1 MTGRSHGGTGRTR
14 LASGENAAT
23 YDRLMSAP
31 VVLQVTA
38 SPVSPA
44 LILRPWR
51 MEDVAALVEVSRDRT
66 LRRWASSVVDNDA
79 DGTRWV
85 QAQQQGWATWDRFS
99 FAVLEARTGSVRGQL
114 VGNVVLKGVTSGTPT
129 AEVGYWTAAHARGRG
144 VASRALDA
152 LTNWAFGTFEA
163 DGLER
168 LELLHQVDNLAS
180 CRVAQKS
187 RYVFDTIL
195 PAAPPSFPRDGH
207 LHIRR
212 ASA

>member
-1 MTGRSHGGTGRTR
+1 MRP
-14 LASGENAAT
+14 ASGENAAA
-23 YDRLMSAP
+23 YHRLTSAP
-31 VVLQVTA
+31 VVLQVAA

-44 LILRPWR
+44 LVLRPWR
-51 MEDVAALVEVSRDRT
+51 MEDVAALVEVSRDRA
-66 LRRWASSVVDNDA
+66 LRRWASSGVDNES

-85 QAQQQGWATWDRFS
+85 QAQQQGWAAGDRFG
-99 FAVLEARTGSVRGQL
+99 FAVLETQPGAVCAQL
-114 VGNVVLKGVTSGTPT
+114 VGNVVLKKVTSGKPA

-144 VASRALDA
+144 VAPRALKA
-152 LTNWAFGTFEA
+152 LTNWAFDTFQA

-187 RYVFDTIL
+187 RYDFDALL

-207 LHIRR
+207 LHIRAR
-212 ASA
+212 ERLKSPRLLRTG

>member
-1 MTGRSHGGTGRTR
+1 MRPT
-14 LASGENAAT
+14 SGENAAT
-23 YDRLMSAP
+23 YHRPTSAP
-31 VVLQVTA
+31 VVLQVAA

-44 LILRPWR
+44 LVLRPWR
-51 MEDVAALVEVSRDRT
+51 MEDVAALVEVSRDQA
-66 LRRWASSVVDNDA
+66 LRRWASSGVDNDS

-85 QAQQQGWATWDRFS
+85 QAQQQGWAVGDRFG
-99 FAVLEARTGSVRGQL
+99 FAVLETQPDSVRGQL
-114 VGNVVLKGVTSGTPT
+114 VGNVVLKKVTSGKPA

-144 VASRALDA
+144 VAARALEA
-152 LTNWAFGTFEA
+152 LTNWAFDAFEA

-187 RYVFDTIL
+187 RYDFDTLL

-207 LHIRR
+207 LHIRAR
-212 ASA
+212 ERRKSARLLRTG

>member
-1 MTGRSHGGTGRTR
+1 
-14 LASGENAAT
+14 
-23 YDRLMSAP
+23 MSVP
-31 VVLQVTA
+31 VVLQVAA

-44 LILRPWR
+44 LVLRPWR

-66 LRRWASSVVDNDA
+66 LRQWMSSVVDTDA

-85 QAQQQGWATWDRFS
+85 QAQQQGWAAGDRFG
-99 FAVLEARTGSVRGQL
+99 FAVFEARTGSVREQL
-114 VGNVVLKGVTSGTPT
+114 VGNVALKRVSSGTPA

-144 VASRALDA
+144 VASRALEA
-152 LTNWAFGTFEA
+152 LTSWAFATFEA

-180 CRVAQKS
+180 CRVAQKG
-187 RYVFDTIL
+187 RYDFDTIL
-195 PAAPPSFPRDGH
+195 PAAPPSFPCDGH

>member
-1 MTGRSHGGTGRTR
+1 MRPT
-14 LASGENAAT
+14 SGENAAT
-23 YDRLMSAP
+23 YHRPTSAP
-31 VVLQVTA
+31 VVLQVAA

-44 LILRPWR
+44 LVLRPWR
-51 MEDVAALVEVSRDRT
+51 MEDVAALVEVSRDQA
-66 LRRWASSVVDNDA
+66 LRRWASSGVDNDS

-85 QAQQQGWATWDRFS
+85 QAQQQGWAAGDRFG
-99 FAVLEARTGSVRGQL
+99 FAVLETQPDSVRAQL
-114 VGNVVLKGVTSGTPT
+114 VGNVVLKKVTFGKPA

-144 VASRALDA
+144 VAARALEA
-152 LTNWAFGTFEA
+152 LTNWAFDAFEA

-187 RYVFDTIL
+187 RYDFDTLL

-207 LHIRR
+207 LHIRAR
-212 ASA
+212 ERLKSSRLLRTG